1 MPAGSTYTP
10 IATQTLGASATTIT
24 LSSIPSTYTD
34 IILVLRG
41 VYNTNNYINMKLN
54 NDGTSTYSMT
64 YLRGDGSS
72 ATSGRASNASYG
84 IGFTAGNPDNAI
96 FQLMNYS
103 NTTTNK
109 TVLIRTNAAGSEV
122 RATVGLWRS
131 TSAINRIDLIHDS
144 ANGFASGTMVTLYGI
159 AAA

>member
-1 MPAGSTYTP
+1 MAAGSTYTP

-24 LSSIPSTYTD
+24 FSSIPSTYTD
-34 IILVLRG
+34 IVMVLRG

-54 NDGTSTYSMT
+54 NDSTSTYSNT
-64 YLRGDGSS
+64 YLRGDGTS
-72 ATSGRASNASYG
+72 ATSGRASNAAYG

-96 FQLMNYS
+96 FHLMNYS

-109 TVLIRTNAAGSEV
+109 TVLIRTNAAGSET

-131 TSAINRIDLIHDS
+131 TAAINRIDLIHDS

-159 AAA
+159 VAA